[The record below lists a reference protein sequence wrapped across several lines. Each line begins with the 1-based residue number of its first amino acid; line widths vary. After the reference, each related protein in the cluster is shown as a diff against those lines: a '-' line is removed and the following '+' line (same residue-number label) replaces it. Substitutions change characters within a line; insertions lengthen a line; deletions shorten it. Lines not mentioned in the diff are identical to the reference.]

1 MGVQS
6 GKSCCR
12 GHYIGKMG
20 TACRVLIV
28 LCLQLTNFIEAS
40 NDSTTTNVA
49 TKFLTSLDDFVNH
62 KPNKDYFP
70 LTSALVLKKAMGAMP
85 DQFLEKL
92 VADTEDVMRGYRN
105 YDCEDAQHPHP
116 VPKVTAA
123 DIACFLPVS
132 MSTVDIDDIVKKINE
147 RATNLAKIH
156 RYSEWVKKSGSIAD
170 KDRFLS
176 KIRVPEHVLPEL
188 EFIAGY
194 RWNLGITDYLSAG
207 ALSRLP
213 FDSVM
218 NISTDVF
225 NKEDFK
231 LKLTEDEFMPSQ
243 RSLSAWFTLAE
254 DNLGD
259 ELLDNFTDYYRLVLA
274 SPIVK
279 MLDNMRFLNASYR
292 MKLLQDF
299 DLEPIRVQAIWDS
312 IDNDAITV
320 EDISEK
326 DISSLFFS
334 VGNKLDI
341 KQVDMFYRETFAHL
355 YSQRHEVEELWIH
368 NDKVDIAWPVLK
380 YIAKQHFPSN
390 SPDKWRQ
397 KELIDIGAFGVALT
411 RDQLKQIPASAFAV
425 KTMKEFFSSRL
436 SLGQLFVIFDK
447 IEEGS
452 VDSYK
457 LPSYLYP
464 CLHSSVLS
472 GSELSQKM
480 ELDYKVEDMVKASK
494 MFTPAQKMAYLQ
506 HLKPNM
512 WNKETLAILLQ
523 YNPDLLASL
532 STQEFISNL
541 SVVLEGVWYAGRS
554 AFPEVLKGLQTLPRR
569 MLHAWILA
577 TAVDETGNL
586 NIDDLLNVSDETDL
600 YTRLRA
606 SVNATSIALPGMNCD
621 LIDNIPSWR
630 LIEVLSVYRFSMPDE
645 VIPSDARMCFVTAIR
660 NYLKTKAEAFN
671 LSAESDIE
679 LGLLS
684 LLSSSDI
691 RAIGAEVFLSWGGDV
706 LYNIPHPEVSYE
718 ILLKIGEEQPH
729 LFFHNGVTYDDIQ
742 KLAAQLYKILQAKNS
757 GVVDISVMKKMGS
770 LLPYLSTMP
779 EFASQDLQ
787 MFFRSGYVSD
797 LHKGVC
803 MKSDDMARFSGLI
816 TKAFGSADTW
826 TADVLTVLGD
836 LLVTLPENQLYEVEP
851 EALRQALPTLVKRS
865 VYSNVK
871 LPEVKGFL
879 RPQLYYKA
887 CQLWLNDGKSTPN
900 KFVSAWEKLAG
911 WHMSGASLMTAY
923 LADSPVPRDVRRKR
937 QADSN
942 EIPYLYEK
950 VMEVLRSKVT
960 EIDEELLSK
969 VNYVFKSTEQQLV
982 AATKKVLGLSAD
994 YEVSKEELKEIIS
1007 TIRRNNDVVSKKLAM
1022 ANNRIK
1028 LTVMKKLVNLLDL
1041 TATDLSIS
1049 SDLHQ
1054 ALIDG
1059 LPFRYKEGN
1068 SLATDI
1074 LNRHKR
1080 DVTDV
1085 NFMDLHDKVME
1096 LLIQRFGELTPEQ
1109 QEESKHFITDSQE
1122 RLGNATLILL
1132 GKDPTKLSLSQA
1144 DVLTIIEEGK
1154 AQGMTDE
1161 QEQGIVKIARDAQV
1175 RLIQEL
1181 SSLLNLTA
1189 TDLGITEQNF
1199 DEIKSIVP
1207 FQEVEKY
1214 MVTAVYEFTT
1224 SVTEVTPVD
1233 TTFTINESID
1243 TIVKSEETLIK
1254 SIFTEIPKVSD
1265 LQLTCDIIKTAGKSA
1280 SMITR
1285 ADIAKMSA
1293 QEIKDCMEVLGSF
1306 DYTEEKSDEIW
1317 GAMRSKL
1324 SSPFNEGEMVLLRNL
1339 LPAIAKK
1346 DLDRFTILPN
1356 HIDGLSVLGEVYTQS
1371 NDKINETAAK
1381 YIESKE
1387 GAPLTEL
1394 EIKSLGKILCGMSEH
1409 QWNSIENEVLINALP
1424 QIVQAEC
1431 KITQADVAVEMKIKL
1446 NEIVTK
1452 FNIFDLGWI
1461 SSFTLPDVY
1470 SVDFRELPGSAVMNF
1485 GNLTAY
1491 PAEQLAHLNPQAA
1504 SMLSV
1509 SAINELSDVD
1519 ELSALARASG
1529 EDPKLRSLL
1538 TDKLVAELG
1547 QYPPPINKPSDDREG
1562 KGGHDAHHHH
1572 SASPALDVSLAL
1584 IICSVVIWIV
1594 L

>member
-1 MGVQS
+1 
-6 GKSCCR
+6 
-12 GHYIGKMG
+12 MG

-28 LCLQLTNFIEAS
+28 LCLHLTNFIEAS

-85 DQFLEKL
+85 DQSLEKL

-123 DIACFLPVS
+123 DIASFLPVS
-132 MSTVDIDDIVKKINE
+132 MSSVDIGDIVKKINE

-170 KDRFLS
+170 KDSFLS

-194 RWNLGITDYLSAG
+194 RWNLGITDYLSAA

-259 ELLDNFTDYYRLVLA
+259 ELLDNFSDYYRLVLA

-299 DLEPIRVQAIWDS
+299 ELEPIRVQAIWDS

-390 SPDKWRQ
+390 SPDKWRK

-425 KTMKEFFSSRL
+425 VKTMKEFFSSRL

-447 IEEGS
+447 IEEGT

-457 LPSYLYP
+457 VPSSLYP
-464 CLHSSVLS
+464 CLHSSILS

-494 MFTPAQKMAYLQ
+494 LFTPAQKMAYLQ
-506 HLKPNM
+506 HLKPDM
-512 WNKETLAILLQ
+512 WNKETLAIILQ
-523 YNPDLLASL
+523 NNPDLLASL

-554 AFPEVLKGLQTLPRR
+554 AFPDVLKGLQTLPRR

-577 TAVDETGNL
+577 TAVDKSGNL
-586 NIDDLLNVSDETDL
+586 NIDDLLNVSDEIDQF
-600 YTRLRA
+600 TRLKA

-621 LIDNIPSWR
+621 LIDNLPSWR

-660 NYLKTKAEAFN
+660 TYLKTKAEAFN
-671 LSAESDIE
+671 QTAESDIE
-679 LGLLS
+679 LLS

-691 RAIGAEVFLSWGGDV
+691 RAIGAEIFLSWGGDV
-706 LYNIPHPEVSYE
+706 LSKIPHPEVSYE

-729 LFFHNGVTYDDIQ
+729 LFFHNGVTYDDI
-742 KLAAQLYKILQAKNS
+742 KMLAAQLYNILKAKNNGIIDLS
-757 GVVDISVMKKMGS
+757 VVKKMGS
-770 LLPYLSTMP
+770 LLPYLTSMP
-779 EFASQDLQ
+779 QVSSKDLQ
-787 MFFRSGYVSD
+787 IFFRSGYASD

-803 MKSDDMARFSGLI
+803 MKSDAMGRFAGLI
-816 TKAFGSADTW
+816 NKAFGSADTW
-826 TADVLTVLGD
+826 TADELTVLGD
-836 LLVTLPENQLYEVEP
+836 LLVTLPEDQLYEVKP
-851 EALRQALPTLVKRS
+851 EALRKALPTLVKRS

-871 LPEVKGFL
+871 LPEVRGYL

-887 CQLWLNDGKSTPN
+887 CQLWLNEGKSN
-900 KFVSAWEKLAG
+900 EKQFVSGWEKLAG

-923 LADSPVPRDVRRKR
+923 IPDNLTPRNIRRKR
-937 QADSN
+937 QAGSSD
-942 EIPYLYEK
+942 IPYLYEK
-950 VMEVLRSKVT
+950 VMEVLLEKVADF
-960 EIDEELLSK
+960 DEEARNK
-969 VNYVFKSTEQQLV
+969 VNEVIRTSNEQLT
-982 AATKKVLGLSAD
+982 AATKKVLGLSSD
-994 YEVSKEELKEIIS
+994 EELSRDELKEIVS
-1007 TIRRNNDVVSKKLAM
+1007 AVRRDNEAVSKKLVM
-1022 ANNRIK
+1022 VYNRIK
-1028 LTVMKKLVNLLDL
+1028 LTVIKKLVNLLDL
-1041 TATDLSIS
+1041 TATDLFIS
-1049 SDLHQ
+1049 EDLHQ

-1068 SLATDI
+1068 LLATNI

-1080 DVTDV
+1080 DVSDV

-1096 LLIQRFGELTPEQ
+1096 LLIQKFGDLTPEQ
-1109 QEESKHFITDSQE
+1109 QEKSKHFITDSQE

-1132 GKDPTKLSLSQA
+1132 GQDPTKLSLSQA

-1154 AQGMTDE
+1154 ANGMSDE
-1161 QEQGIVKIARDAQV
+1161 QEKGIVRIARDAQV

-1181 SSLLNLTA
+1181 SSLLNMTA
-1189 TDLGITEQNF
+1189 TDLGISQPKF
-1199 DEIKSIVP
+1199 DEIKAMET

-1214 MVTAVYEFTT
+1214 MVTAVYDFTT
-1224 SVTEVTPVD
+1224 SVTESSPVT
-1233 TTFTINESID
+1233 TTFISNESID
-1243 TIVKSEETLIK
+1243 TLVKNEETFIH

-1265 LQLTCDIIKTAGKSA
+1265 IELTCDVIKTAGKSG
-1280 SMITR
+1280 SMITKE
-1285 ADIAKMSA
+1285 DIAKMSA
-1293 QEIKDCMEVLGSF
+1293 QEVEDCIEVLGSL

-1317 GAMRSKL
+1317 EAMRLKL
-1324 SSPFNEGEMVLLRNL
+1324 TSTFNEGDMVLFRNL

-1346 DLDRFTILPN
+1346 DLDRLKISHR
-1356 HIDGLSVLGEVYTQS
+1356 HIDGLSVLGDVSTLS
-1371 NDKINETAAK
+1371 NDMITQVATK

-1387 GAPLTEL
+1387 GASLSEL
-1394 EIKSLGKILCGMSEH
+1394 ELKSLGKVLCGLTEN
-1409 QWNSIENEVLINALP
+1409 QWNYIDNDLLKNALP
-1424 QIVQAEC
+1424 QLVMADC
-1431 KITQADVAVEMKIKL
+1431 NITKSEVVVELKNKFD
-1446 NEIVTK
+1446 EIVTE

-1461 SSFTLPDVY
+1461 SSYTLPDVH
-1470 SVDFRELPGSAVMNF
+1470 SVDFRELPGAAVMNL

-1509 SAINELSDVD
+1509 TAIKDLAEVD
-1519 ELSALARASG
+1519 LLTAIARASG
-1529 EDPKLRSLL
+1529 EDAKLRSLL
-1538 TDKLVAELG
+1538 TEKLVAELG
-1547 QYPPPINKPSDDREG
+1547 QYPPPISQPSDDREG
-1562 KGGHDAHHHH
+1562 KGEHDHHHH
-1572 SASPALDVSLAL
+1572 SHSPQLHLSL
-1584 IICSVVIWIV
+1584 V
-1594 L
+1594 LLLSSLVLWTILY

>member
-1 MGVQS
+1 
-6 GKSCCR
+6 
-12 GHYIGKMG
+12 MG
-20 TACRVLIV
+20 TACHVFIF
-28 LCLQLTNFIEAS
+28 LCFQLSNFIQAS
-40 NDSTTTNVA
+40 NDTTGNVA
-49 TKFLTSLDDFVNH
+49 TKFLITIDDFINH
-62 KPNKDYFP
+62 KPNKEYFP
-70 LTSALVLKKAMGAMP
+70 LTSALTLKKAMSAMP
-85 DQFLEKL
+85 DVSLEKL
-92 VADTEDVMRGYRN
+92 VEDTEQLMRGYRN
-105 YDCEDAQHPHP
+105 YDCEEADHPHP
-116 VPKVTAA
+116 VAKVTAD
-123 DIACFLPVS
+123 DITSFLPVS
-132 MSTVDIDDIVKKINE
+132 LISVDIDNIVTSLNN
-147 RATNLAKIH
+147 RATNLAKLH
-156 RYSEWVKKSGSIAD
+156 RYSEWVKKTGSIAD
-170 KDRFLS
+170 KDSFLS
-176 KIRVPEHVLPEL
+176 KIIVPEHVLPEL

-194 RWNLGITDYLSAG
+194 RWNLGITDYLSAA

-213 FDSVM
+213 YDSVLK
-218 NISTDVF
+218 ISSDVF

-231 LKLTEDEFMPSQ
+231 LKLTEVGFEPTQ
-243 RSLSAWFTLAE
+243 RSLNAWFSLAE
-254 DNLGD
+254 SNLGD
-259 ELLDNFTDYYRLVLA
+259 EIRDNFVDYHKLVLA
-274 SPIVK
+274 SPIPK
-279 MLDNMRFLNASYR
+279 MLENMMFLNASYR
-292 MKLLQDF
+292 MQLLKNF
-299 DLEPIRVQAIWDS
+299 HLEPIRVQAIWNS

-320 EDISEK
+320 EEISEQ
-326 DISSLFFS
+326 DIANLFFS

-341 KQVDMFYRETFAHL
+341 KQVDLFYRETFAHL
-355 YSQRHEVEELWIH
+355 YSKRHEVEELWIH

-380 YIAKQHFPSN
+380 YIAQQHFPSN
-390 SPDKWRQ
+390 SPDKWRK

-425 KTMKEFFSSRL
+425 VKTMKDFFSSRF

-464 CLHSSVLS
+464 CLHSSILS

-494 MFTPAQKMAYLQ
+494 MFTPAQKIAYFE

-512 WNKETLAILLQ
+512 WNKETLAIILQ

-554 AFPEVLKGLQTLPRR
+554 AFPQVLKGLQSLPRR

-621 LIDNIPSWR
+621 LIDNVPSWR

-660 NYLKTKAEAFN
+660 NYLMTKAEAFN
-671 LSAESDIE
+671 QSAESDIE
-679 LGLLS
+679 LLS

-757 GVVDISVMKKMGS
+757 GTVDISVLKKMGS
-770 LLPYLSTMP
+770 LLPYLSSMP
-779 EFASQDLQ
+779 EVARQDLQ
-787 MFFRSGYVSD
+787 MFFRSGYASD

-803 MKSDDMARFSGLI
+803 MKSYDMARFSDLI
-816 TKAFGSADTW
+816 TKAFGSTDTW
-826 TADVLTVLGD
+826 TADELTVLGD
-836 LLVTLPENQLYEVEP
+836 LLVTLPENQLYEVAP
-851 EALRQALPTLVKRS
+851 EALRQALPTLVKTS

-900 KFVSAWEKLAG
+900 EFVSAWEKLAG

-923 LADSPVPRDVRRKR
+923 LADNPVPRDVRRKR

-942 EIPYLYEK
+942 EIPHLYEK
-950 VMEVLRSKVT
+950 VMEVLHVKVT
-960 EIDEELLSK
+960 EIDEELLGK
-969 VNYVFKSTEQQLV
+969 VKDVIKSSEQELF
-982 AATKKVLGLSAD
+982 AATKKILGLSAD
-994 YEVSKEELKEIIS
+994 YEVGRAELKEILS
-1007 TIRRNNDVVSKKLAM
+1007 SVRRNNDAVSKKLAM

-1041 TATDLSIS
+1041 SANDLLIS
-1049 SDLHQ
+1049 TDLHQ

-1080 DVTDV
+1080 DVTDI

-1096 LLIQRFGELTPEQ
+1096 LLIQRFGELTAEQ

-1132 GKDPTKLSLSQA
+1132 GKDPTKMSLSQA

-1154 AQGMTDE
+1154 AEGMTDE

-1181 SSLLNLTA
+1181 SSLMNLTA
-1189 TDLGITEQNF
+1189 TDLGITQQNF
-1199 DEIKSIVP
+1199 DEIKAIVT

-1214 MVTAVYEFTT
+1214 MVTAVYDFTT

-1233 TTFTINESID
+1233 TTITINESID
-1243 TIVKSEETLIK
+1243 TIVNSEETLIK

-1280 SMITR
+1280 SMITK

-1293 QEIKDCMEVLGSF
+1293 QEIKDCMEMLGSF

-1317 GAMRSKL
+1317 GAMRGKI

-1346 DLDRFTILPN
+1346 DLDRFTISHN
-1356 HIDGLSVLGEVYTQS
+1356 HIDGLSVLGEVYTLS
-1371 NDKINETAAK
+1371 NEKINEIAAK

-1409 QWNSIENEVLINALP
+1409 QWNSIENDVLINALP

-1431 KITQADVAVEMKIKL
+1431 KITQSDVAVELKIKL

-1461 SSFTLPDVY
+1461 SSYTLPDVY
-1470 SVDFRELPGSAVMNF
+1470 SVDFRELPGSAVMNL

-1509 SAINELSDVD
+1509 SAINKLSDVD

-1584 IICSVVIWIV
+1584 IICSVVLWIV

>member
-1 MGVQS
+1 
-6 GKSCCR
+6 
-12 GHYIGKMG
+12 MG

-85 DQFLEKL
+85 DQSLEKL

-123 DIACFLPVS
+123 DIASFLPVS
-132 MSTVDIDDIVKKINE
+132 MSSVDIGDIVKKINE

-170 KDRFLS
+170 KDSFLS

-259 ELLDNFTDYYRLVLA
+259 ELLDNFSDYYRLVLA

-390 SPDKWRQ
+390 SPDKWRK

-425 KTMKEFFSSRL
+425 VKTMKEFFSSRL

-447 IEEGS
+447 IEEGT

-457 LPSYLYP
+457 VPSSLYP
-464 CLHSSVLS
+464 CLHSSILS

-494 MFTPAQKMAYLQ
+494 LFTPAQKMAYLQ
-506 HLKPNM
+506 HLKPDM
-512 WNKETLAILLQ
+512 WNKETLAIILQ
-523 YNPDLLASL
+523 NNPDLLASL

-554 AFPEVLKGLQTLPRR
+554 AFPDVLKGLQTLPRR

-577 TAVDETGNL
+577 TAVDKSGNL
-586 NIDDLLNVSDETDL
+586 NIDDLLNVSDEIDQF
-600 YTRLRA
+600 TRLKA

-621 LIDNIPSWR
+621 LIDNLPSWR

-660 NYLKTKAEAFN
+660 TYLKTKAEAFN
-671 LSAESDIE
+671 QTAESDIE
-679 LGLLS
+679 LLS

-691 RAIGAEVFLSWGGDV
+691 RAIGAEIFLSWGGDV
-706 LYNIPHPEVSYE
+706 LSKIPHPEVSYE

-729 LFFHNGVTYDDIQ
+729 LFFHNGVTYDDI
-742 KLAAQLYKILQAKNS
+742 KMLAAQLYNILKAKNNGIIDLS
-757 GVVDISVMKKMGS
+757 VVKKMGS
-770 LLPYLSTMP
+770 LLPYLTSMP
-779 EFASQDLQ
+779 QVSSKDLQ
-787 MFFRSGYVSD
+787 IFFRSGYASD

-803 MKSDDMARFSGLI
+803 MKSDAMGRFAGLI
-816 TKAFGSADTW
+816 NKAFGSADTW
-826 TADVLTVLGD
+826 TADELTVLGD
-836 LLVTLPENQLYEVEP
+836 LLVTLPEDQLYEVKP
-851 EALRQALPTLVKRS
+851 EALRKALPTLVKRS

-871 LPEVKGFL
+871 LPEVRGYL

-887 CQLWLNDGKSTPN
+887 CQLWLNEGKSN
-900 KFVSAWEKLAG
+900 EKQFVSGWEKLAG

-923 LADSPVPRDVRRKR
+923 IPDNLTPRNIRRKR
-937 QADSN
+937 QAGSSD
-942 EIPYLYEK
+942 IPYLYEK
-950 VMEVLRSKVT
+950 VMEVLLEKVADF
-960 EIDEELLSK
+960 DEEERNK
-969 VNYVFKSTEQQLV
+969 VNEVIRTSNEQLT
-982 AATKKVLGLSAD
+982 AATKKVLGLSSD
-994 YEVSKEELKEIIS
+994 QELSRDELKEIVS
-1007 TIRRNNDVVSKKLAM
+1007 AVRRDNEAVSKKLVM
-1022 ANNRIK
+1022 VYNRIK
-1028 LTVMKKLVNLLDL
+1028 LTVIKKLVNLLDL
-1041 TATDLSIS
+1041 TATDLFIS
-1049 SDLHQ
+1049 EDLHQ

-1068 SLATDI
+1068 LLATNI

-1080 DVTDV
+1080 DVSDV

-1096 LLIQRFGELTPEQ
+1096 LLIQKFGDLTPEQ
-1109 QEESKHFITDSQE
+1109 QEKSKHFITDSQE

-1132 GKDPTKLSLSQA
+1132 GQDPTKLSLSQA

-1154 AQGMTDE
+1154 ANGMSDE
-1161 QEQGIVKIARDAQV
+1161 QEKGIVRIARDAQV

-1181 SSLLNLTA
+1181 SSLLNMTA
-1189 TDLGITEQNF
+1189 TDLGISQPKF
-1199 DEIKSIVP
+1199 DEIKAMET

-1214 MVTAVYEFTT
+1214 MVTAVYDFTT
-1224 SVTEVTPVD
+1224 SVTESSPVT
-1233 TTFTINESID
+1233 TTFISNESID
-1243 TIVKSEETLIK
+1243 TLVKNEETFIH

-1265 LQLTCDIIKTAGKSA
+1265 IELTCDVIKTAGKSG
-1280 SMITR
+1280 SIITKE
-1285 ADIAKMSA
+1285 DIAKMSA
-1293 QEIKDCMEVLGSF
+1293 QEVEDCIEVLGSL

-1317 GAMRSKL
+1317 EAMRLKL
-1324 SSPFNEGEMVLLRNL
+1324 TSTFNEGDMVLFRKL

-1346 DLDRFTILPN
+1346 DLDRLKISHR
-1356 HIDGLSVLGEVYTQS
+1356 HIDGLSVLGDVSTLS
-1371 NDKINETAAK
+1371 NDMITQVATK

-1387 GAPLTEL
+1387 GASLSEL
-1394 EIKSLGKILCGMSEH
+1394 ELKSLGKVLCGLTEN
-1409 QWNSIENEVLINALP
+1409 QWNYIDNDLLKNALP
-1424 QIVQAEC
+1424 QLVMADC
-1431 KITQADVAVEMKIKL
+1431 NITKSEVVVELKNKFD
-1446 NEIVTK
+1446 EIVTE

-1461 SSFTLPDVY
+1461 SSYTLPDVH
-1470 SVDFRELPGSAVMNF
+1470 SVDFRELPGAAVMNL

-1509 SAINELSDVD
+1509 TAIKDLAEVD
-1519 ELSALARASG
+1519 LLTAIARASG
-1529 EDPKLRSLL
+1529 EDAKLRSLL
-1538 TDKLVAELG
+1538 TEKLVAELG
-1547 QYPPPINKPSDDREG
+1547 QYPPPISQPSDDREG
-1562 KGGHDAHHHH
+1562 KGEHDHHHH
-1572 SASPALDVSLAL
+1572 SHSPQLHLSL
-1584 IICSVVIWIV
+1584 V
-1594 L
+1594 LLLSSLVLWTILY

>member
-1 MGVQS
+1 
-6 GKSCCR
+6 
-12 GHYIGKMG
+12 MG

-85 DQFLEKL
+85 DQSLEKL

-123 DIACFLPVS
+123 DIASFLPVS

-170 KDRFLS
+170 KDSFLS

-447 IEEGS
+447 IEEGT

-457 LPSYLYP
+457 VPSSLYP

-494 MFTPAQKMAYLQ
+494 LFTPAQKMAYLQ

-512 WNKETLAILLQ
+512 WNKETLAIILQ
-523 YNPDLLASL
+523 NNPDLLASL

-554 AFPEVLKGLQTLPRR
+554 AFPDVLKGLQTLPRR

-577 TAVDETGNL
+577 TAVDKSGNL
-586 NIDDLLNVSDETDL
+586 SIDDLLNVSDEIDQF
-600 YTRLRA
+600 TRLKA

-621 LIDNIPSWR
+621 LIDNLPSWR

-660 NYLKTKAEAFN
+660 TYLKTKAEAFN
-671 LSAESDIE
+671 QTAESDIE
-679 LGLLS
+679 LLS

-691 RAIGAEVFLSWGGDV
+691 RAIGAEIFLSWGGDV
-706 LYNIPHPEVSYE
+706 LSKIPHPEVSYE

-729 LFFHNGVTYDDIQ
+729 LFFHNGVTYDDI
-742 KLAAQLYKILQAKNS
+742 KMLAAQLYNILKAKNNGIIDLS
-757 GVVDISVMKKMGS
+757 VVKKMGS
-770 LLPYLSTMP
+770 LLPYLTSMP
-779 EFASQDLQ
+779 QVSSKDLQ
-787 MFFRSGYVSD
+787 IFFRSGYASD

-803 MKSDDMARFSGLI
+803 MKSDAMGRFAGLI
-816 TKAFGSADTW
+816 NKAFGSADTW
-826 TADVLTVLGD
+826 TADELTILGD
-836 LLVTLPENQLYEVEP
+836 LLITLPEDQLYEVKP
-851 EALRQALPTLVKRS
+851 EALRKALPTLVKRS

-871 LPEVKGFL
+871 LPEVRGYL

-887 CQLWLNDGKSTPN
+887 CQLWLNEGKSN
-900 KFVSAWEKLAG
+900 QKQFVSGWEKLAG

-923 LADSPVPRDVRRKR
+923 IPDNLTPRNIRRKR
-937 QADSN
+937 QAGSSD
-942 EIPYLYEK
+942 IPYLYEK
-950 VMEVLRSKVT
+950 VMEVLLEKVADF
-960 EIDEELLSK
+960 DEEERNK
-969 VNYVFKSTEQQLV
+969 VNEVIRTSNEQLT
-982 AATKKVLGLSAD
+982 AATKKVIGLPSD
-994 YEVSKEELKEIIS
+994 EELSRDELKEIVS
-1007 TIRRNNDVVSKKLAM
+1007 AVRRDNEAVSKKLVM
-1022 ANNRIK
+1022 VYNRIK
-1028 LTVMKKLVNLLDL
+1028 LTVIKKLVNLLDL
-1041 TATDLSIS
+1041 TATDLFIS
-1049 SDLHQ
+1049 KDLHQ

-1059 LPFRYKEGN
+1059 LPFRYTEGN
-1068 SLATDI
+1068 LLATNI

-1080 DVTDV
+1080 EVSDV

-1096 LLIQRFGELTPEQ
+1096 LLIQKFGNLTPEQ
-1109 QEESKHFITDSQE
+1109 QEKSKHFITDSQE

-1132 GKDPTKLSLSQA
+1132 GQDPTKLSLSQA

-1154 AQGMTDE
+1154 ANGMTDH
-1161 QEQGIVKIARDAQV
+1161 QEKGIVRIARDAQV

-1181 SSLLNLTA
+1181 SSLLNMTA
-1189 TDLGITEQNF
+1189 TDLGISQPKF
-1199 DEIKSIVP
+1199 DEIKAMET

-1214 MVTAVYEFTT
+1214 MVTAVYDFTT
-1224 SVTEVTPVD
+1224 SVTESSPVA
-1233 TTFTINESID
+1233 TTFISNESID
-1243 TIVKSEETLIK
+1243 TLVKNEETFIH

-1265 LQLTCDIIKTAGKSA
+1265 IELTCDVIKTAGKSG

-1285 ADIAKMSA
+1285 EDIAKMSA
-1293 QEIKDCMEVLGSF
+1293 QEVEDCIEVLGSL

-1317 GAMRSKL
+1317 EAMRLKL
-1324 SSPFNEGEMVLLRNL
+1324 TSTFNEGDMVLFRNL

-1346 DLDRFTILPN
+1346 DLDRLKISHG
-1356 HIDGLSVLGEVYTQS
+1356 HIDGLSVLGDVSTLS
-1371 NDKINETAAK
+1371 NDMIKQVATK

-1387 GAPLTEL
+1387 GASLSEL
-1394 EIKSLGKILCGMSEH
+1394 ELKSLGKILCGLTEN
-1409 QWNSIENEVLINALP
+1409 QWNYIDNDLLKNALP
-1424 QIVQAEC
+1424 QLVMADC
-1431 KITQADVAVEMKIKL
+1431 NITKSEVVVELKNKFD
-1446 NEIVTK
+1446 EIVTE

-1461 SSFTLPDVY
+1461 SSYTLPDVH
-1470 SVDFRELPGSAVMNF
+1470 SVDFRELPGAAVMNL

-1509 SAINELSDVD
+1509 TAIKDLAEVD
-1519 ELSALARASG
+1519 LLTAIARASG
-1529 EDPKLRSLL
+1529 EDAKLRSLV
-1538 TDKLVAELG
+1538 TEKLVAELG
-1547 QYPPPINKPSDDREG
+1547 QYPPPISQPSDDRVG
-1562 KGGHDAHHHH
+1562 KEEHHHHHH
-1572 SASPALDVSLAL
+1572 SHSPQLHLSL
-1584 IICSVVIWIV
+1584 V
-1594 L
+1594 LLLSSLVLWTILY